1 MNWLKTIIR
10 RWLGIDSIAIS
21 ETSSSLSVQEETKTE
36 FSSEGKKE
44 KVKEI
49 PRVFK
54 YYDRAV
60 NIFMNP
66 DARSTYYFE
75 DVHIRKCI
83 ESRSIYYSYSGIK
96 NCIIDSV
103 YVSLSYKKEYEI
115 AEYNNLYLS
124 IDSDMDES
132 KQEAKWE
139 YFLEQIRLA
148 ALKIKAS

>member
-10 RWLGIDSIAIS
+10 RWLGIDTIAIS
-21 ETSSSLSVQEETKTE
+21 ETPPVQEKTETE

-49 PRVFK
+49 PGVFK

-60 NIFMNP
+60 GLFMNP
-66 DARSTYYFE
+66 DARGTYYFE
-75 DVHIRKCI
+75 DVHIRKCT
-83 ESRSIYYSYSGIK
+83 ESRSIYYEYSGIK
-96 NCIIDSV
+96 NYIIDSV
-103 YVSLSYKKEYEI
+103 YVCLSYKKEYEI
-115 AEYNNLYLS
+115 AKYNNLSLS
-124 IDSDMDES
+124 IDNEMDES